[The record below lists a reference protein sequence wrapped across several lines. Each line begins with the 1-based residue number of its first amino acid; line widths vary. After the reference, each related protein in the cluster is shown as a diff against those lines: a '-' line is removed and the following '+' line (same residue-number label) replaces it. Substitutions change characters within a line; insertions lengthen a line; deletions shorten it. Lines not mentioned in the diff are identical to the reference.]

1 MIKYSNNVVL
11 NKIYNWLDRLIGYSD
26 GINASEVVD
35 EEEQDYKGESFCKI
49 GQLSQPGDLWD

>member
-26 GINASEVVD
+26 GINDSEVVD
-35 EEEQDYKGESFCKI
+35 EEEQDYRGEPFCKI
-49 GQLSQPGDLWD
+49 GKISQPGDIWK